1 MQAQVTKQDLRM
13 LRERLTQC
21 SAASQRHKEVLPC
34 LGKKQQELQESVQQL
49 TMENCAVARCL
60 ESDGQELQQLER
72 LVAQMKE
79 HAQVASREAAA
90 SLEEAQKAGLFQ
102 GKAEGGTA
110 V

>member
-34 LGKKQQELQESVQQL
+34 L
-49 TMENCAVARCL
+49 NCAVARCL

>member
-60 ESDGQELQQLER
+60 ESDGRELQQLER
-72 LVAQMKE
+72 LVAQMKVSSE
-79 HAQVASREAAA
+79 NHRVLVAGRELRRR
-90 SLEEAQKAGLFQ
+90 SCLVQCPC
-102 GKAEGGTA
+102 
-110 V
+110 